1 MYNHWKG
8 SISKKC
14 PGGNENLKSIQ
25 VNHQNLLRFLIK
37 KAKNK
42 YYADK
47 FQKFHGDKKR
57 TWQLINELRGKGKQ
71 EIKAS
76 FIISYERIICR
87 RVIANKFNAYFAE
100 IPKDLNED
108 AYKVNPI
115 TAFPSFRTYLSQS
128 SETSFFLEECTPE
141 GIFLD
146 LSKAFDTLGHEI
158 LLTKLEHCGVN
169 GQAHD
174 LLRSYLTDRDRHTCI
189 LGQTSDIKRAM

>member
-71 EIKAS
+71 QIKAS
-76 FIISYERIICR
+76 FVISNERIICR
-87 RVIANKFNAYFAE
+87 RVIANKLNAYFAE
-100 IPKDLNED
+100 IAKDLNED
-108 AYKVNPI
+108 AYKDNPI
-115 TAFPSFRTYLSQS
+115 TAFPSFRTYLFQG
-128 SETSFFLEECTPE
+128 SETSLFLEECTSE
-141 GIFLD
+141 E
-146 LSKAFDTLGHEI
+146 TLNIISE
-158 LLTKLEHCGVN
+158 LENVK
-169 GQAHD
+169 
-174 LLRSYLTDRDRHTCI
+174 S
-189 LGQTSDIKRAM
+189 SDIPISLVKAIRTSISPIICNLYNTYV